1 MLHQARNSGNFPMI
15 KRILAVLAVS
25 EGTTYSMIAT
35 TLKVSKESIRLWTNT
50 LLLKG
55 LNGLKSKKAP
65 GRPSKLTKTQRNELE
80 SLIIE
85 GPAKAGF
92 PGACWRS
99 PMIQALIYDKCIFR
113 SIPDTHSDS
122 FRTVIPIQSGHP
134 FRFISDTHSNRI
146 RTVLL
151 GCLDYQI

>member
-55 LNGLKSKKAP
+55 LDGLKSKKAS
-65 GRPSKLTKTQRNELE
+65 GRPSKLTKTQRKEKEIHLHHFPTFDSLKDKVEEALLHFKDLKNEVL
-80 SLIIE
+80 SLF
-85 GPAKAGF
+85 GF
-92 PGACWRS
+92 YKNLAE
-99 PMIQALIYDKCIFR
+99 A
-113 SIPDTHSDS
+113 
-122 FRTVIPIQSGHP
+122 
-134 FRFISDTHSNRI
+134 
-146 RTVLL
+146 
-151 GCLDYQI
+151 